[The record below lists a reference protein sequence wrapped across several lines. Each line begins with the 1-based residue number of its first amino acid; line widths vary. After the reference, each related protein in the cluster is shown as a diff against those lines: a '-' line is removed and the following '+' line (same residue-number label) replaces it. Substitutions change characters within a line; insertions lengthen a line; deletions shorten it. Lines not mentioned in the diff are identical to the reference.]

1 MKFSIIVFSYNGGA
15 RLENCLAALKSVRA
29 PEGAETELM
38 LVDIDSGSGLAERL
52 KNQDPGLRLMS
63 MHERLGLTESLNQ
76 AARTATGQYLA
87 FVSFHQVL
95 HPSWLTACF
104 RPLESAGA
112 AGTPAC
118 TFSDS
123 TADLSSGRVW
133 EAGDTGDRTEVLH
146 PAPGAMLVEREAFFE
161 CGEFDGDY
169 YVAEEN
175 VDLGFRLWQRG
186 RTVLRVSGDL
196 ARSSGPGVI
205 GHYGE
210 PEQSFFRTRNRLFIF
225 RTRNRLFTV
234 IKNYELD
241 SIYRILP
248 SLLVEM
254 FSHVWNSAG
263 LDGENFRFER
273 AAEKK
278 FTGGDAKVTPEAAA
292 CLLALDDLLGR
303 FDRLRSIRRTVQAAR
318 RFSDAEIFS
327 RVSHPYETDG
337 TQDSGAAG
345 SPFLKRFH
353 RLMET
358 LAEED
363 GGGGRGS

>member
-1 MKFSIIVFSYNGGA
+1 MKFSIIVFNYNGGT
-15 RLENCLAALKSVRA
+15 RLENCLAALKAVRA
-29 PEGAETELM
+29 PEGAELERL
-38 LVDIDSGSGLAERL
+38 LVDVDSGSGLAERL
-52 KNQDPGLRLMS
+52 KGRDPGLRLVS
-63 MHERLGLTESLNQ
+63 MQERLGLTESLNQ
-76 AARTATGQYLA
+76 AARASTGQYLA
-87 FVSFHQVL
+87 IVHFNQVL
-95 HPSWLTACF
+95 HPSWLNACF
-104 RPLESAGA
+104 QPLESAGA
-112 AGTPAC
+112 EGTPAC

-123 TADLSSGRVW
+123 ATDLASGLIW
-133 EAGDTGDRTEVLH
+133 EAGDTSGRTEVLH
-146 PAPGAMLVEREAFFE
+146 PSPGAMLVEREAFFE
-161 CGEFDGDY
+161 CGEYDGDY
-169 YVAEEN
+169 YIAEEN
-175 VDLGFRLWQRG
+175 VDLGFRLWQQG

-196 ARSSGPGVI
+196 ARSSGPGAI
-205 GHYGE
+205 GHYGA
-210 PEQSFFRTRNRLFIF
+210 PEQSFF

-254 FSHVWNSAG
+254 FSHVWISAG
-263 LDGENFRFER
+263 LDGERFRFER

-278 FTGGDAKVTPEAAA
+278 FTGGDAMVTPEAAA

-318 RFSDAEIFS
+318 RLSDAEIFS
-327 RVSHPYETDG
+327 RVSHPYEADG
-337 TQDSGAAG
+337 AHDSGAAG